1 LVEWPNAGVFGLEE
15 KLHVCVKMHMIC
27 NQQQDLSRTE
37 ERYVVTLAEK
47 SIKYFSK
54 AESTLQVSKQIH
66 EKLHI

>member
-1 LVEWPNAGVFGLEE
+1 
-15 KLHVCVKMHMIC
+15 MHMIC